1 MLGIVVVPRHA
12 IVVKKREQLVPIAFA
27 NAREGL
33 ELQNFCISATGVSM
47 KATLT
52 VTDRGVVSLPAKMR
66 RASGIKADDL
76 LIAETTPE
84 GILLRPT
91 ITLPVEIYTQDRI
104 REFESGEVAL
114 EKVLRRKSRR

>member
-1 MLGIVVVPRHA
+1 
-12 IVVKKREQLVPIAFA
+12 
-27 NAREGL
+27 
-33 ELQNFCISATGVSM
+33 M

-52 VTDRGVVSLPAKMR
+52 VTSRGVVSLPAKLR
-66 RASGIKADDL
+66 RATGIMADDR

-91 ITLPVEIYTQDRI
+91 VTLPVEIYTADRI
-104 REFESGEVAL
+104 REFASEEAAL